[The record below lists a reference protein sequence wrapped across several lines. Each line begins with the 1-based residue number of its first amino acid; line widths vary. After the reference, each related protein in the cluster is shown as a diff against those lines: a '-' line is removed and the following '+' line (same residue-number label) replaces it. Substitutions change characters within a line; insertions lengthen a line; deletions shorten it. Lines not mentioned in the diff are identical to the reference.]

1 MFTEANPVKKS
12 SKKTLL
18 IVLGAVQVATGA
30 LIAVAPHLATIF
42 GPRPFA
48 IAMIVLGVGSAVIG
62 FVKTELTSGD

>member
-12 SKKTLL
+12 SKRTLL
-18 IVLGAVQVATGA
+18 IVLGSVQVATGA

-48 IAMIVLGVGSAVIG
+48 VSMIVLGVGSAVIG
-62 FVKTELTSGD
+62 FIKTEISTGD